1 MQKDTERLGKLLIS
15 FKESPEECY
24 QEICTLAFD
33 MVYQLVFQL
42 YENEDISTKAAK
54 LILLKVCRQADTY
67 AAQEDPYNWIAK
79 FVTKTLYGMY
89 HRKQGELFSYNTE
102 CTAYAYELLEDD
114 KELSACAGAYNGIY
128 ADRSIE
134 MPGVFW
140 KMTKGQIILYQLFMY
155 EGCSVEEIEDA
166 LDEDILF
173 IASELGVIRDILL
186 TDVQNRTLMQ
196 TVDEPEKKTDET
208 HNEEPEEFLSF
219 LSDKVIRYLEIGVSA
234 VAVILLV
241 FVAAKAANGRKN
253 GIETANNVNDAV
265 MLEQMTED
273 TDAQKNNPAGGQF
286 HESTALAGTKSMTT
300 AAAKAGDNK
309 NETAATAAVSAET
322 EASGDVE
329 NTKPEEQTG
338 KAEQESTSTA
348 DTPTAAPAEDEKNQE
363 DETKET
369 KEDETETAA
378 QTKPAQSEQSTEN
391 QNQTEHEE
399 TQSGEKMTQNNR
411 GNPAG

>member
-24 QEICTLAFD
+24 EEICTLAFD

-42 YENEDISTKAAK
+42 YENEGISTKAAK
-54 LILLKVCRQADTY
+54 LILLKACRQADTY
-67 AAQEDPYNWIAK
+67 AAQEEPYNWIAK

-89 HRKQGELFSYNTE
+89 HKEQGELFSYNTGGTE
-102 CTAYAYELLEDD
+102 YVYDLLEDD
-114 KELSACAGAYNGIY
+114 KELSVCAGAYNGIY

-134 MPGVFW
+134 MPGVFR
-140 KMTKGQIILYQLFMY
+140 KMTKGQLILYQLFMY

-166 LDEDILF
+166 LDEDVLF
-173 IASELGVIRDILL
+173 IVSELGVIRDILL
-186 TDVQNRTLMQ
+186 ADVQNWTQ
-196 TVDEPEKKTDET
+196 TVDEPEKKTDEI
-208 HNEEPEEFLSF
+208 HNEEPEEVLSF
-219 LSDKVIRYLEIGVSA
+219 LSDKVIRYLEIGVLA

-241 FVAAKAANGRKN
+241 FVVAKAANDRKT

-265 MLEQMTED
+265 MLEQMTAD
-273 TDAQKNNPAGGQF
+273 TDAQKDNLAGGQF

-300 AAAKAGDNK
+300 AATKAGDNK
-309 NETAATAAVSAET
+309 NETATTAEVSAET
-322 EASGDVE
+322 AAPGDVE
-329 NTKPEEQTG
+329 NTKLEEQTG

-348 DTPTAAPAEDEKNQE
+348 DTPTAAPAEDEKNPE

-378 QTKPAQSEQSTEN
+378 QTKPAQGEQSTEN

-411 GNPAG
+411 ENPAG

>member
-1 MQKDTERLGKLLIS
+1 MQKDTERLGKLLNS

-54 LILLKVCRQADTY
+54 LILLKACRQADTY
-67 AAQEDPYNWIAK
+67 AAQEAPYNWIAR
-79 FVTKTLYGMY
+79 FVTKTLYEMY
-89 HRKQGELFSYNTE
+89 HKKQGELFSYNTE
-102 CTAYAYELLEDD
+102 CTAYTYELLEDD
-114 KELSACAGAYNGIY
+114 KELSVCAGAYNGIY
-128 ADRSIE
+128 ANRSIE
-134 MPGVFW
+134 MPGVFR

-166 LDEDILF
+166 LDEDSLF
-173 IASELGVIRDILL
+173 IVSELGAIRDILFA
-186 TDVQNRTLMQ
+186 DAKNRTQAQ
-196 TVDEPEKKTDET
+196 TMGEPEQKM
-208 HNEEPEEFLSF
+208 
-219 LSDKVIRYLEIGVSA
+219 DKVIRYLEIGVSA
-234 VAVILLV
+234 AAVILLV
-241 FVAAKAANGRKN
+241 FVVAKAANSRKN
-253 GIETANNVNDAV
+253 RIETANNVNDAV
-265 MLEQMTED
+265 MLEQMTAD
-273 TDAQKNNPAGGQF
+273 TDAQKDNPAGGQF

-300 AAAKAGDNK
+300 AATKAGDNK
-309 NETAATAAVSAET
+309 NETTTTAAVSAET
-322 EASGDVE
+322 AVSGDVE

-348 DTPTAAPAEDEKNQE
+348 DTPTAAPAEDEKKPE
-363 DETKET
+363 DET

-391 QNQTEHEE
+391 QKQTEHE

-411 GNPAG
+411 GNPAE